1 MLNNNN
7 QDDFY
12 VIDAHCDTLMA
23 ITGRSMNKEERNP
36 RDFFA
41 DNTSVHLDFPKL
53 VRGRVVCQVMAI
65 FLEDSQLQEATSE
78 TMAMIDSFESL
89 LKFAPKEFFLAKDGA
104 DVHRAL
110 ETKSVCAILSI
121 EGAEALGDSLE
132 SLDIFY
138 QRGVRAVGLTWN
150 RRNAF
155 GRGLK
160 AEGSDG
166 LTSLGKEL
174 VEKMEEMHVL
184 VDVAHL
190 GEEGFWDVADIST
203 GPFVASHANARGIL
217 DHPRNLSD
225 SQIRAIADHG
235 GAIGCVFVPYFVT
248 KDPKDC
254 SLEAFLLHIDHIVR
268 IGGIESCAIGSDFDG
283 FLPQEGKVIQDAG
296 EFPLLYSAL
305 RRHGYSHEAAQ
316 KILGR
321 NWLRIF
327 DDVFGSI

>member
-7 QDDFY
+7 QEDFY

-23 ITGRSMNKEERNP
+23 ITGRSMNKEEREP

-41 DNTSVHLDFPKL
+41 DNISVHLDFPKL
-53 VRGRVVCQVMAI
+53 VRGHVACQVMAI
-65 FLEDSQLQEATSE
+65 FLEDSQLLEATSE
-78 TMAMIDSFESL
+78 AMAMIDSLESL
-89 LKFAPKEFFLAKDGA
+89 LKLAPKDFFLARNSA

-110 ETKSVCAILSI
+110 KTKSVCAILSI

-132 SLDIFY
+132 NLDIFY
-138 QRGVRAVGLTWN
+138 QRGVRVIGLTWN

-166 LTSLGKEL
+166 LTTLGKEL

-190 GEEGFWDVADIST
+190 GEEGFWDVAGIST
-203 GPFVASHANARGIL
+203 GPFIASHANARDVL
-217 DHPRNLSD
+217 DLPRNLSD
-225 SQIRAIADHG
+225 FQIRAIANHG

-248 KDPKDC
+248 KNSQDC
-254 SLEAFLLHIDHIVR
+254 SLETFLLHIDHIVR
-268 IGGIESCAIGSDFDG
+268 VGGIESCAIGSDFDG

-296 EFPLLYSAL
+296 EFPLLYGAL
-305 RRHGYSHEAAQ
+305 RKHGYSHVAAQ
-316 KILGR
+316 KILGG